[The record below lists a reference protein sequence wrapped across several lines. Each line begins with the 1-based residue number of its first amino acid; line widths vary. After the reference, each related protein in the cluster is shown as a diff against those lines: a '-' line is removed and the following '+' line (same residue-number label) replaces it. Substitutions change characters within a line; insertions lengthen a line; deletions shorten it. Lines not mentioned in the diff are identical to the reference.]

1 MNKEIL
7 RIAIPNIISNI
18 TVPLMGIAS
27 TFIASRACGG
37 EGTLAIGALSIGV
50 TIFNFIYWNCSFIRM
65 GTSGLT
71 AQAYGADNHREY
83 SLMLWRSIIVA
94 LGVGILAFSLQYPIG
109 EFSLW
114 FMDTGSA
121 ESQEM
126 IAMYFYTRIWAVPA
140 GILLFAFN
148 GWFTG
153 MQNAVVPMVVA
164 ILVNIIHIGCSYLF
178 SIVGIDM
185 LSAVA
190 GSTETT
196 CVLCGSVSSTMGLKG
211 IALASVVAQWTGV
224 LVMVAVILLHYRKRL
239 VKVSIKEVMDLG
251 SMRRFFSI
259 NGDIIIRTFCLVAVY
274 TFFTKASADTGD
286 ANILAV
292 NTILLQLFTLFSYM
306 NDGFAYAAEA
316 LTGRFIGARDS
327 HSLRR
332 CIKLCLIWCFAVSF
346 IFIGVYIGW
355 WRDIF
360 SLIASSEHGDST
372 VLLSVAEKY
381 IGWIIAIPL
390 AAAMPFVM
398 DGIMVGATRSRIMR
412 NSMIW
417 SSVCFFAILYGL
429 GWLIGNN
436 ALWMAFTMY
445 MFLRGVFQYFMSDRL
460 RDIYREAEK

>member
-1 MNKEIL
+1 MNREIL

-18 TVPLMGIAS
+18 TVPLMGIVS
-27 TFIASRACGG
+27 TAIASRACGG
-37 EGTLAIGALSIGV
+37 AGSEAIGALSIGV

-71 AQAYGADNHREY
+71 AQAFGAENHREY
-83 SLMLWRSIIVA
+83 SLMLWRSLIVA
-94 LGVGILAFSLQYPIG
+94 LGVGILAFSLQLPIG

-121 ESQEM
+121 ESQSM
-126 IAMYFYTRIWAVPA
+126 IADYFYTRIWAVPA

-153 MQNAVVPMVVA
+153 MQNAVVPMIVA
-164 ILVNIIHIGCSYLF
+164 ILVNIIHIGFSYIF
-178 SIVGIDM
+178 SI
-185 LSAVA
+185 A
-190 GSTETT
+190 G
-196 CVLCGSVSSTMGLKG
+196 TMGLEG

-224 LVMVAVILLHYRKRL
+224 LVMAAVILMRYRKRL
-239 VKVSIKEVMDLG
+239 VKVNIKEVMDLS

-259 NGDIIIRTFCLVAVY
+259 NSDIIIRTFCLVAVY
-274 TFFTKASADTGD
+274 TFFTKASTGD
-286 ANILAV
+286 DNILAV
-292 NTILLQLFTLFSYM
+292 NTILLQLFTLVSYM

-316 LTGRFIGARDS
+316 LTGRFIGARDGV
-327 HSLRR
+327 SLRR

-360 SLIASSEHGDST
+360 TLIANPELGDIN
-372 VLLSVAEKY
+372 VLLNVAEDY

-417 SSVCFFAILYGL
+417 SSVCFFVILYGL

-436 ALWMAFTMY
+436 ALWLAFTMY

>member
-1 MNKEIL
+1 MNREIL

-27 TFIASRACGG
+27 TVIAGRVAGADG
-37 EGTLAIGALSIGV
+37 ATTIGALSIGV
-50 TIFNFIYWNCSFIRM
+50 AIFNFIYWNCSFIRM

-71 AQAYGADNHREY
+71 AQAYGAENHREY

-94 LGVGILAFSLQYPIG
+94 LCVGILAFSLQYPIG
-109 EFSLW
+109 ELSIN

-121 ESQEM
+121 EARKM
-126 IAMYFYTRIWAVPA
+126 ISDYFYTRIWAVPA
-140 GILLFAFN
+140 GIMLFAFN

-153 MQNAVVPMVVA
+153 MQNAIVPMVVA
-164 ILVNIIHIGCSYLF
+164 ILVNAIHIGFSYLF
-178 SIVGIDM
+178 SIVG
-185 LSAVA
+185 
-190 GSTETT
+190 
-196 CVLCGSVSSTMGLKG
+196 TMGLEG

-224 LVMVAVILLHYRKRL
+224 LVMVAVILLYYRKRL
-239 VKVSIKEVMDLG
+239 VKVSMKEIMDIK

-259 NGDIIIRTFCLVAVY
+259 NGDIIVRTFCLVAVY

-316 LTGRFIGARDS
+316 LTGRFIGARNGMA
-327 HSLRR
+327 LRR

-346 IFIGVYIGW
+346 IFIGVYVGW

-360 SLIASSEHGDST
+360 TLLVSPEQGDSA
-372 VLLSVAEKY
+372 VLLSVAEQY

-417 SSVCFFAILYGL
+417 SSVCFFVILYGL

-460 RDIYREAEK
+460 RDIYREAER

>member
-1 MNKEIL
+1 MIYNSFAITMPKNLQNYSNFAAIMNREIL

-18 TVPLMGIAS
+18 TVPLMGIVS
-27 TFIASRACGG
+27 TAIASRACGDAG
-37 EGTLAIGALSIGV
+37 SEAIGALSIGV

-71 AQAYGADNHREY
+71 AQAFGAENHREY
-83 SLMLWRSIIVA
+83 SLMLWRSLIVA

-121 ESQEM
+121 ESQSM
-126 IAMYFYTRIWAVPA
+126 IADYFYTRIWAVPA

-153 MQNAVVPMVVA
+153 MQNAVVPMIVA
-164 ILVNIIHIGCSYLF
+164 ILVNIIHIGFSYIF
-178 SIVGIDM
+178 SI
-185 LSAVA
+185 A
-190 GSTETT
+190 G
-196 CVLCGSVSSTMGLKG
+196 TMGLEG

-224 LVMVAVILLHYRKRL
+224 LVMAAVILMRYRKRL
-239 VKVSIKEVMDLG
+239 VKVNIKEVMDLS

-259 NGDIIIRTFCLVAVY
+259 NSDIIIRTFCLVAVY
-274 TFFTKASADTGD
+274 TFFTKASTGD
-286 ANILAV
+286 DNILAV

-316 LTGRFIGARDS
+316 LTGRFIGARDGV
-327 HSLRR
+327 SLRR

-360 SLIASSEHGDST
+360 TLIANPELGDIN
-372 VLLSVAEKY
+372 VLLNVAEDY

-417 SSVCFFAILYGL
+417 SSVCFFVILYGL

-436 ALWMAFTMY
+436 ALWLAFTMY
-445 MFLRGVFQYFMSDRL
+445 MFLRGVFQYLMSDRL
-460 RDIYREAEK
+460 RDIYRQAN